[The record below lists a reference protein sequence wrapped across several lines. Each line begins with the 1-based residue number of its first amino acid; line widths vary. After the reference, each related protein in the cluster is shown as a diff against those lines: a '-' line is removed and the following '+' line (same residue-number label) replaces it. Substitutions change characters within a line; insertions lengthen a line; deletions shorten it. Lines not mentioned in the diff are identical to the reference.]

1 MFVLNAALKRYTM
14 KPSQVWHAI
23 ILSGGYTSGIDIKGL
38 YVDAKYGECYEFIR
52 CLSKFC

>member
-1 MFVLNAALKRYTM
+1 MNAALKRYTM